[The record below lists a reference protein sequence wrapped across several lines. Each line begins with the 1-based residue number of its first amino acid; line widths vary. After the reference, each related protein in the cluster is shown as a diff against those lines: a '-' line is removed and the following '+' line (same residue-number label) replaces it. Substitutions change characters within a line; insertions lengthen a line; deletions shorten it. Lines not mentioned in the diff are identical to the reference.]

1 MELGDIQKGVVL
13 LVNKP
18 LTWTSFDVVNYIRKM
33 LNVKVGHAGTLD
45 PLATGLLILC
55 TGAMTKKID
64 TYQAQEKQ
72 YTGIIKIGATTPS
85 FDLETTIDEVFPITH
100 ISDESIFNAA
110 ASLTGLIKQ
119 QPPLYSAKK
128 IKGER
133 AYLIARRGDTI
144 EIESRD
150 VEISQFKI
158 TSIAR
163 KEDFINVHF
172 DIICSKGTYIRA
184 IARDMGKVIQSGSH
198 LIELCRIRIGDFNLS
213 EAMTME
219 EIKKMRPNSEDK
231 IKTVG

>member
-1 MELGDIQKGVVL
+1 MEFGDIQKGVVL

-33 LNVKVGHAGTLD
+33 LNVKIGHAGTLD

-72 YTGIIKIGATTPS
+72 YTGIIKVGASTPS
-85 FDLETTIDEVFPITH
+85 FDLETTIDEVFPISH
-100 ISDESIFNAA
+100 ITDELIYAAA

-119 QPPLYSAKK
+119 QPPLFSAKK

-144 EIESRD
+144 ELESRE
-150 VEISQFKI
+150 VEIPQFKI
-158 TSIAR
+158 TAIER
-163 KEDFINVHF
+163 KEDCINVHF
-172 DIICSKGTYIRA
+172 DIICSKGTYIRS
-184 IARDMGKVIQSGSH
+184 IARDLGKALQSGAH
-198 LIELCRIRIGDFNLS
+198 LIELCRTRIGDFNLS

-219 EIKKMRPNSEDK
+219 EIKKMRPGSEGQ
-231 IKTVG
+231 IKSV